1 MKRTIVLLVCAI
13 LSFTLLFGGCTIKE
27 DSEKSREFCEIFL
40 DFVIQNDYA
49 SAYAMANHIASE
61 EDFGYVWN
69 EMRNVLKDSQS
80 YELEQQAWYQNT
92 TNGVT
97 TTEVLFEVV
106 TDDEK
111 VCQIRIYTTDGVE
124 GLSGLHF
131 LDSTEFVQKTE
142 FLWIPNIFLA
152 IFSLLCVSFC
162 VWMFIDCLKRRLRYK
177 VLWAI
182 VTCVFAGLSVTIG
195 TTGVN
200 FNTHFLLA
208 LPLTGIS
215 ADPSVLAITASVF
228 LPIGAIFYFFMRKRL
243 TLPEEVKTDIADGV
257 SEQATEET
265 VS

>member
-1 MKRTIVLLVCAI
+1 MTSTWSASPSALGLGGLDSVLLTIA
-13 LSFTLLFGGCTIKE
+13 IKE
-27 DSEKSREFCEIFL
+27 L
-40 DFVIQNDYA
+40 
-49 SAYAMANHIASE
+49 
-61 EDFGYVWN
+61 
-69 EMRNVLKDSQS
+69 
-80 YELEQQAWYQNT
+80 
-92 TNGVT
+92 
-97 TTEVLFEVV
+97 
-106 TDDEK
+106 
-111 VCQIRIYTTDGVE
+111 
-124 GLSGLHF
+124 
-131 LDSTEFVQKTE
+131 
-142 FLWIPNIFLA
+142 LA
-152 IFSLLCVSFC
+152 GFC